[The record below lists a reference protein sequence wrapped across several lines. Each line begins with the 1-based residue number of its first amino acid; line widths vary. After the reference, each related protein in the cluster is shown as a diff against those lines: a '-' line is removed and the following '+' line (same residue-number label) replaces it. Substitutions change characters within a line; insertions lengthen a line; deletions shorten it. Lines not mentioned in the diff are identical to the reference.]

1 MRRVFA
7 TELESA
13 HNNKAREEHV
23 QRTGTDHSA
32 RSAVIA
38 SAVCFGAL
46 SGLVQAA
53 VMLFTDLP
61 SLELPRMVWTSF

>member
-1 MRRVFA
+1 M
-7 TELESA
+7 
-13 HNNKAREEHV
+13 

-53 VMLFTDLP
+53 VMLVTDLP